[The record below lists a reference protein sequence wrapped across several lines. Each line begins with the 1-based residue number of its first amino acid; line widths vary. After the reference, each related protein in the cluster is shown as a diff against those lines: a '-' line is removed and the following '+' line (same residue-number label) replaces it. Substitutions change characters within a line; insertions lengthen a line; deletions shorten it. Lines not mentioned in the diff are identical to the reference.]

1 MSDPRIKY
9 IVVEMS
15 GMVGE
20 HDVGSFGTYGAALN
34 WLDRTY
40 TADERDHGSRNCLY
54 PDVCVE
60 VDGERS
66 YDI

>member
-1 MSDPRIKY
+1 MNKQEY

-20 HDVGSFGTYGAALN
+20 HDVGRFGTYGAALSY
-34 WLDRTY
+34 LERTY
-40 TADERDHGSRNCLY
+40 SDAERDQFHANCLW
-54 PDVCVE
+54 PDICVE
-60 VDGERS
+60 IDGMRT